1 MEKIIIDTKIFLA
14 TKFNILYY
22 FYKKLGI
29 RLFLTLLFNIL
40 MVVMDGF
47 GLTLF
52 VPLLKIADSAG
63 KVVERPDKLTMAVKN
78 FFEALHLPLTVP
90 VVLAFIVVI
99 FCLKGIFAYLTT
111 VFQGITMAHFS
122 RGMRREKIRELNGL
136 SYKAFVQSDFGQ
148 LQNTVTGEISRVEG
162 SAYQYID
169 TLKNILIV
177 LVYLGLSVA
186 TDYKFSLMV
195 IAMGVLFNFVYKF
208 FYKKTKERS
217 AQVTAIG
224 HDINSNIMQSLYNFK
239 YLKATNIIEKYRL
252 KTEKIIDDVLHVQI
266 SISKINAFIQA
277 IREPM
282 MMIIVSLVILVEL
295 TYFKVSIG
303 SIIVILLFFY
313 RAMANL
319 LSLQTSWNNFLA
331 TSGALENMRSFERFL
346 DTHQEMKGG
355 TIVPGKI
362 TALEFKNA
370 GLYFDSF
377 KVLKDISLSIRG
389 KQTVAFVGESG
400 SGKSTLVNMVCA
412 LYAPDEGQFLVNDS
426 EIHDVNIAA
435 YRSRIGYISQEPTVF
450 TGTIFENVTLW
461 EPKTPENLQ
470 KFWEAIRKSNLKAFI
485 DSLPGQE
492 DALLGNSGIN
502 LSGGQKQRISIA
514 RELYKDIDIL
524 VMDEATSALD
534 SETEHEVQKSIDS
547 LEGELIILIIAHRL
561 STVMKADNIVVMKA
575 GHIEA
580 TGTFTELK
588 HKSEYFNK
596 LASLQGL

>member
-1 MEKIIIDTKIFLA
+1 MNKLITQTKTFLA
-14 TKFNILYY
+14 QKFHLLYY
-22 FYKKLGI
+22 FYEKLGV
-29 RLFLTLLFNIL
+29 RLFLTLLFNVL
-40 MVVMDGF
+40 MVLMDGF

-63 KVVERPDKLTMAVKN
+63 KTVEQPDKLTLVVKN

-90 VVLAFIVVI
+90 VVLAFIVLI

-122 RGMRREKIRELNGL
+122 QGMRREKIRELNGL
-136 SYKAFVQSDFGQ
+136 SYKAFVKSDFGQ
-148 LQNTVTGEISRVEG
+148 LQNTITSEINRVEQ

-224 HDINSNIMQSLYNFK
+224 HDINSNIMQSLYNYK

-346 DTHQEMKGG
+346 NTHQEMKGG
-355 TIVPGKI
+355 STVPGKI

-377 KVLKDISLSIRG
+377 KVLKDISLAIRG

-412 LYAPDEGQFLVNDS
+412 LYVPDEGRFLVNGA
-426 EIHDVNIAA
+426 EIHDVNIAG

-450 TGTIFENVTLW
+450 TGSIFENVTLW

-470 KFWEAIRKSNLKAFI
+470 KFREAIRKSNLTAFI
-485 DSLPGQE
+485 DSLPEQE

-534 SETEHEVQKSIDS
+534 SETEHEVQKSIDA
-547 LEGELIILIIAHRL
+547 LEGELIILLIAHRL
-561 STVMKADNIVVMKA
+561 STVRKADNIVVMKA

-580 TGTFTELK
+580 TGTFAELK
-588 HKSEYFNK
+588 TKSEYFNK